1 MRQFQRVLWSKGTLL
16 NPQHFQLQDRYL
28 EELLDFRLHAL
39 TFCPWGFSRLTVDG
53 EKLAAGT
60 LVVSDAAGLMPD
72 GLVFDMPNA
81 DAAPPPLQLAEHWR
95 ADQNELLVY
104 LGIPEHRYGGHN
116 VSGTTGGVDTRYIA
130 DVVMVRDEN
139 TGLAEKPIQVARRN
153 LRLLVTGESL
163 TGTTAMPLARVR
175 RNANGVPEL
184 DPTFI
189 PPVVAIG
196 ASPVLLAMTRRI
208 VELLAARSHA
218 LSALR
223 RERNAGVADFGVSDV
238 TNFWLLY
245 TVNTHLPRIR
255 HLYETRRTHPGVLY
269 TALLE
274 LAGTL
279 TTFGEGQMEDLP
291 EYAHA
296 DLTTSFGLL
305 HDLVCRLL
313 DTSVPQHYMSLPLR
327 STRPTV
333 YEAVLN
339 DDRFFAA
346 SQIYIAIAAGRDLAP
361 RIPQVLKVSSSDA
374 IERLIR
380 TAVGGVRLRHVP
392 KPPRAVPIKLDYEYF
407 SLEQT
412 GDDWDS
418 IRMSRKLA
426 VYAPKELPDPTMEVV
441 LLVPQS

>member
-39 TFCPWGFSRLTVDG
+39 TFCPWGFSRLSVDG

-72 GLVFDMPNA
+72 GLVFDMPHA
-81 DAAPPPLQLAEHWR
+81 DAAPPPLQLTEHWR

-116 VSGTTGGVDTRYIA
+116 VAGVSGGVDTRYVA
-130 DVVMVRDEN
+130 DVIMVRDEN

-153 LRLLVTGESL
+153 LRLLVSGESL

-189 PPVVAIG
+189 PPVIALG

-208 VELLAARSHA
+208 VELLAARSHG

-245 TVNTHLPRIR
+245 TVNTHLPRVR
-255 HLYETRRTHPGVLY
+255 HLYETRRTHPGVLF

-339 DDRFFAA
+339 DDRFFTT
-346 SQIYIAIAAGRDLAP
+346 SQIYIAIAASRDLAA

-392 KPPRAVPIKLDYEYF
+392 KPPRAVPIRLDYEYF
-407 SLEQT
+407 SLEQA